1 MEKKISKTG
10 LPVKLVCL
18 LAVALLVPLAPLAH
32 ANALGNGLSVPP
44 SPHFPSGTLLA
55 SIIGGTITTPTFTVS
70 YSEWVYADP
79 GNTWCTGCLDFV
91 YQFTNNGGDSNERF
105 SMYNFAGFLLDVGT
119 NPFGI
124 HDPTTIDR
132 SLNGPVIGFNFP
144 ASDQISMGQT
154 TPLLVIETNALHFTT
169 GYASAQDGTAGYA
182 IAYSPSAVPEPSSLA
197 LMGGGLSV
205 FGLVLRKFRFGKS
218 A

>member
-1 MEKKISKTG
+1 VEKKISKTR

-18 LAVALLVPLAPLAH
+18 LAIALMAPLAH
-32 ANALGNGLSVPP
+32 ASVLGNGSSTPP
-44 SPHFPSGTLLA
+44 SPLFPSGTLMA

-79 GNTWCTGCLDFV
+79 GNSWCVGCLDFV

-169 GYASAQDGTAGYA
+169 GYASAQDGTAGYG

>member
-44 SPHFPSGTLLA
+44 SPLFPSGTLLA
-55 SIIGGTITTPTFTVS
+55 SIIGGTITTPTFTVN

-105 SMYNFAGFLLDVGT
+105 SMYNFAGFLIDVGT

-144 ASDQISMGQT
+144 AADQISTGQT

-169 GYASAQDGTAGYA
+169 GFASAQDGTAGFGN
-182 IAYSPSAVPEPSSLA
+182 AYSPLAVPEPSSLF
-197 LMGGGLSV
+197 LLGGGLAV
-205 FGLVLRKFRFGKS
+205 LGLFFRKVRFGKS